1 MKKGSYY
8 FGLLNEEEK
17 ENYKNNILT
26 NLRFNFLME
35 ETFESFA
42 NFISKSFYWM
52 HTPQG
57 HTYWQNIANSNREN
71 IEG

>member
-8 FGLLNEEEK
+8 FSLLTEDEK

-26 NLRFNFLME
+26 HLRFNFLMDRE
-35 ETFESFA
+35 YFSFEH
-42 NFISKSFYWM
+42 FIDCAFYFDE
-52 HTPQG
+52 TPQG
-57 HTYWQNIANSNREN
+57 RKYWENIANSNREN